1 MTPFSI
7 PRRWRKGSFHRPGIC
22 RFGFD
27 CRDPDRKS
35 HCGSE
40 TAVSCCHIFSK
51 PLLTFNIVDGDPIV
65 KPCLNEVEPWMTVLR
80 LLFFSKAAVVGAT
93 RRKSLDNLFKEE
105 IATEGRLQDRV
116 GVGKFCGKMPMASWT
131 GEVDRVVSIQPFGLS
146 RD

>member
-7 PRRWRKGSFHRPGIC
+7 PRRWRKGSFNRPGIC

-51 PLLTFNIVDGDPIV
+51 PLLTFNIVDGDPIPTA
-65 KPCLNEVEPWMTVLR
+65 KPWLYEVEPRMTVLR
-80 LLFFSKAAVVGAT
+80 LLLFPKQPLWERLGGKALTTFS
-93 RRKSLDNLFKEE
+93 RRKSQQKEGSRIE
-105 IATEGRLQDRV
+105 LVLASSVERCRRLR
-116 GVGKFCGKMPMASWT
+116 
-131 GEVDRVVSIQPFGLS
+131 GLVKLIE
-146 RD
+146 